1 MDTHFDITP
10 AEAPPPEPRVEATL
24 EGTEPPPPMDMPED
38 EPPEQIGGVQMEV
51 SEKYDE
57 DELEDIELPDLP
69 TKKTKLKNDDV
80 FAPKVK
86 AVKKEKVK
94 KKRKPPTPEQLERL
108 AQGRQKAFAAR
119 ALKKKERDELKALE
133 KKVADKKKADTKK
146 QLLLELGEEEIPEQ
160 VPHVKPQSPKKT
172 IPMKKAPPT
181 QSIMPSITQED
192 LMMAVAQGVESYDR
206 KRKAEKVKKKERQEV
221 ESRET
226 EIKMKVQRAI
236 DPNAFW
242 DQYLK

>member
-10 AEAPPPEPRVEATL
+10 AEAPPSEPRVEATL

-38 EPPEQIGGVQMEV
+38 EPPHLGRVQMEV

-69 TKKTKLKNDDV
+69 T
-80 FAPKVK
+80 
-86 AVKKEKVK
+86 KKEKVK

-160 VPHVKPQSPKKT
+160 VPHVKPPSPKKT
-172 IPMKKAPPT
+172 IPMKKAPST

>member
-10 AEAPPPEPRVEATL
+10 AEAPPPEPRAEATL
-24 EGTEPPPPMDMPED
+24 EGTEPPPPMDIPED
-38 EPPEQIGGVQMEV
+38 EPPRLGGVQMEV

-69 TKKTKLKNDDV
+69 VKKEKLKNDDV

-133 KKVADKKKADTKK
+133 KKVADKKKADAKK
-146 QLLLELGEEEIPEQ
+146 QLLLELGEEEMPEE
-160 VPHVKPQSPKKT
+160 PPSPKKT
-172 IPMKKAPPT
+172 IPMKKAPST

-192 LMMAVAQGVESYDR
+192 LMIAVAQGVETYDR
-206 KRKAEKVKKKERQEV
+206 KRKAEKVKKKERQEL
-221 ESRET
+221 ESRQT

>member
-38 EPPEQIGGVQMEV
+38 EPPHLGGVQMEV

-69 TKKTKLKNDDV
+69 IKKEKLKNDDV

-133 KKVADKKKADTKK
+133 KKVADKKKADAKK
-146 QLLLELGEEEIPEQ
+146 QLLLELGEEIPPEEQ
-160 VPHVKPQSPKKT
+160 VPHVKPPSPKKT
-172 IPMKKAPPT
+172 IPMKKAPST

-192 LMMAVAQGVESYDR
+192 LMMAVAQGVETYDR
-206 KRKAEKVKKKERQEV
+206 KRKAEKVKKKERQEL
-221 ESRET
+221 ESRQT

>member
-38 EPPEQIGGVQMEV
+38 EPPHLGGVQMEV

-160 VPHVKPQSPKKT
+160 VPHVKPPSPKKT
-172 IPMKKAPPT
+172 IPMKKAPST

-206 KRKAEKVKKKERQEV
+206 KRKAEKVKKKERQEL
-221 ESRET
+221 ESRQT